1 MQNRC
6 GPEGYASQG
15 LPRQDRYR
23 LQRHQVRRRCHPPEA
38 SRQPIHGE
46 AHQRPHRARPPLPLT
61 RGLPQARQA
70 QLRQATKGQGDWRA
84 PADEAPGR
92 TAPRRAHCQPQGAEA
107 REHHTRTLRDLHLD
121 VDRWLGWIGWQN
133 GIRMVNGV
141 VSRTSRLFSLLHF
154 LTHGKRRYH
163 GADTVVC
170 LNGFE

>member
-6 GPEGYASQG
+6 RPEGYALQG

-84 PADEAPGR
+84 PTDEAPAR

-107 REHHTRTLRDLHLD
+107 GEHHTRALRDLHLE
-121 VDRWLGWIGWQN
+121 VDKWLRVDWLAKWDTDGQRRG
-133 GIRMVNGV
+133 
-141 VSRTSRLFSLLHF
+141 FSDFSIILLLHS
-154 LTHGKRRYH
+154 LTHGNRRYH

-170 LNGFE
+170 QNGFE